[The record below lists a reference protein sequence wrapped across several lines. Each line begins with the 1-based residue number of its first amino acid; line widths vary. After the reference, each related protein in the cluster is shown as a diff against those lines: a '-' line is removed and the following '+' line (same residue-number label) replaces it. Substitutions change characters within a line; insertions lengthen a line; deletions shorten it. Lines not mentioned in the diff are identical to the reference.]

1 MLRRSLTVVV
11 PLSLLILFGSGL
23 PSFDEAKATS
33 QESEI
38 LDFTIKSCSDF
49 FAAESHLQAAYH
61 TVTKGYK
68 TIPGQKEPVGE
79 LEGIETPE
87 KMQEFMT
94 WYANGG
100 MIEMDSAG
108 EMCRAEMLMKFGEAK
123 SLRAGFFIA
132 EGTARNAEFFADK
145 LLKQCTG
152 KSLYKR

>member
-1 MLRRSLTVVV
+1 MLHRSLTVSVA
-11 PLSLLILFGSGL
+11 LSLLILCGLGSATL
-23 PSFDEAKATS
+23 DEAKPLS
-33 QESEI
+33 QEGEI

-49 FAAESHLQAAYH
+49 SVAESHLQAAFH
-61 TVTKGYK
+61 TVVKGYK

-87 KMQEFMT
+87 KVQEFMT
-94 WYANGG
+94 WFANGG
-100 MIEMDSAG
+100 MIEMDSTG

-123 SLRAGFFIA
+123 SLKAGLFIA
-132 EGTARNAEFFADK
+132 RETALNAEFFADK